1 MTAAST
7 GPRVLLINAPFGLI
21 EFPHLGTSLIK
32 AATRAAGFDCDVLYA
47 SIEFARI
54 IGFTE
59 YLTIER
65 AACPM
70 LLPERPFAG
79 LVSAHIPSLE
89 DYYRDLVTPFGEHL
103 WPFIHAEAPQQIGRD
118 SMRRI
123 AVCAAEFTESL
134 VARTPL
140 APYDVVAFSSSYGQ
154 HLASLAIAKRI
165 SEVHPGKIIAFGGA
179 NCEGAMGKQLVKS
192 FPFVDYAFSGDGDVS
207 FPLFLQAL
215 RDGRPVRIPG
225 VFSRATLAE
234 DDADLSAP
242 LTRQDLNQLPY
253 PDYTDYFAALERA
266 PEGRRYAMGIPIEG
280 SRGCWWGEKHH
291 CTFCG
296 LNGLSMRHRAKTAER
311 FQAELRHLVER
322 YGHKGVMAADN
333 ILDRGYFRELLPL
346 LKKERFHDVLFFEI
360 KANLRRDEVEALADA
375 GITHVQPGIESLST
389 HVLGLMDKGTTALQN
404 VQLLKWA
411 EEYGITLTWNL
422 LCGFPG
428 ETGEDYEEMGRLM
441 QKIPH
446 LQPPAAFARISIDR
460 FSPYF
465 DRPRQ
470 YGIEVHPSLAYSYV
484 YDLPAEDI
492 RNLAYW
498 HYYSC
503 DNGSSRLSL
512 DPPAYARHALRLRAI
527 WERAYG
533 KVWLRYSIDEEGCV
547 HVDDGRPG
555 TAAALTRLDPLD
567 SAVFLAADAAVP
579 REAIHRRLLDCE
591 GGSRLTP
598 AAIDAAL
605 HGLEERRF
613 LHRDSDSFL
622 ALATTAHCRPRP
634 PALGELDVFTP

>member
-1 MTAAST
+1 MTADSQ

-32 AATRAAGFDCDVLYA
+32 AATRAAGFACDVLYA
-47 SIEFARI
+47 SIEFARV

-59 YLTIER
+59 YLTVER

-89 DYYRDLVTPFGEHL
+89 EYYCDLVTPFGEHL
-103 WPFIHAEAPQQIGRD
+103 WPFIHAEAPRQIGRD

-123 AVCAAEFTESL
+123 EQCAAEFTENL
-134 VARTPL
+134 VARAPL
-140 APYDVVAFSSSYGQ
+140 ASYDVVAFSSSYGQ

-179 NCEGAMGKQLVKS
+179 NCEGAMGKQLVRS

-207 FPLFLQAL
+207 FPLFLETL

-225 VFSRATLAE
+225 VFSRAALAE
-234 DDADLSAP
+234 DDSDLTAP

-253 PDYTDYFAALERA
+253 PDYSDYFAALERA

-296 LNGLSMRHRAKTAER
+296 LNGLTMRHRAKTAER
-311 FQAELRHLVER
+311 FQTELRYLVER

-333 ILDRGYFRELLPL
+333 ILDRGYIRDLLPR
-346 LKKERFHDVLFFEI
+346 LKKERVHDVLFFEI
-360 KANLRRDEVEALADA
+360 KANLRKDEVEALADA
-375 GITHVQPGIESLST
+375 GITHLQPGIESLST

-428 ETGEDYEEMGRLM
+428 ETAADYEEMGRLM

-465 DRPRQ
+465 DRPHE
-470 YGIEVHPSLAYSYV
+470 YGIEVRPSLAYSYV
-484 YDLPAEDI
+484 YDLPAEDV

-512 DPPAYARHALRLRAI
+512 DPPDYARHALRLRAI

-533 KVWLRYSIDEEGCV
+533 KVWLRYSVGGDGRVLI
-547 HVDDGRPG
+547 DDGRPG
-555 TAAALTRLDPLD
+555 KGEAQTCLSPPE

-579 REAIHRRLLDCE
+579 RAVIHRRLLDGA
-591 GGSRLTP
+591 GGAGLT
-598 AAIDAAL
+598 AAEIDAAL
-605 HGLEERRF
+605 EALEERHF
-613 LHRDSDSFL
+613 LHREGDSYL
-622 ALATTAHCRPRP
+622 ALATAAPCRPKP